1 MKTLVL
7 IRHAK
12 SDWQDSEIKDF
23 DRPLSDRGNADAPV
37 MAKELHR
44 LGLKPDL
51 IISSPANRAITTA
64 GFFARKFGYSEDKI
78 KQEAIIYNG
87 SYQNYI
93 QVINSVNNDI
103 DCIFLLGH
111 NPEISVTASCLLN
124 NFYEQVPTAACICID
139 FDIDDWNEIETEKG
153 KLRFFLYP
161 KMIK

>member
-23 DRPLSDRGNADAPV
+23 DRPLNDRGNADAPM

-51 IISSPANRAITTA
+51 IISSPANRALTTA
-64 GFFARKFGYSEDKI
+64 VSFARQFGYPQGNI
-78 KQEAIIYNG
+78 KQETIIYNG
-87 SYQNYI
+87 SYQNYVG
-93 QVINSVNNDI
+93 VINLISNDI
-103 DCIFLLGH
+103 ECVFLFGH
-111 NPEISVTASCLLN
+111 NPEISVTASYLLN

-139 FDIDDWNEIETEKG
+139 FDVDDWNEIETEKG